1 MGVVEPM
8 GLQKGSVYTFI
19 AQLIMI
25 YLLVLLFLLVML
37 VIIGNT
43 PVLILFTA
51 PGIFLQ
57 VVLIIYFWLFLFSLP
72 DKSPIFKKSKKI
84 SCSYRKS
91 VATFHKSF
99 TSFPF

>member
-1 MGVVEPM
+1 M

-19 AQLIMI
+19 LQLIVI

-37 VIIGNT
+37 VIIGNA

-57 VVLIIYFWLFLFSLP
+57 VVLILYFWLFLFSIP
-72 DKSPIFKKSKKI
+72 RKPQISKKSKK
-84 SCSYRKS
+84 
-91 VATFHKSF
+91 
-99 TSFPF
+99 

>member
-1 MGVVEPM
+1 M

-19 AQLIMI
+19 AQLILI
-25 YLLVLLFLLVML
+25 YLLVILFLLVML
-37 VIIGNT
+37 VIIGDT

-84 SCSYRKS
+84 
-91 VATFHKSF
+91 VVHIANL
-99 TSFPF
+99 

>member
-1 MGVVEPM
+1 MVKIINAVKQKPSENGGGEPM
-8 GLQKGSVYTFI
+8 GLKKGSVYTFI
-19 AQLIMI
+19 AQLILI

-37 VIIGNT
+37 VIIGNA

-72 DKSPIFKKSKKI
+72 DKSPTFKKSN
-84 SCSYRKS
+84 
-91 VATFHKSF
+91 
-99 TSFPF
+99 